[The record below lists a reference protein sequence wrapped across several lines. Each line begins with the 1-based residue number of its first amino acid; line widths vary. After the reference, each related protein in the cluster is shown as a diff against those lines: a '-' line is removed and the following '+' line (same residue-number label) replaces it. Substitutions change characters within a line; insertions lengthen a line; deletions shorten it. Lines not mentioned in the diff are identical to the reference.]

1 MLFEIL
7 VNMSIPVM
15 TGLVYF
21 AMAYEITRVSKIRKI
36 MFGEIGYKKLSAA
49 FILFGIYFIT
59 RPLQNLAGPHPWP
72 MIINSA
78 RQFFIMAVIA
88 PSIFVGILHWVPG
101 EGGAPK
107 SSAAASYA
115 IGLLMGIIF
124 VLANSMAIDGSKLI
138 LSAGNWFN
146 LYDAT
151 WFSAGDRKIQ
161 LVLIHLI
168 AQLVS
173 PVGLII
179 LAGAFV
185 RHRRHNYMLGNI
197 YTNMKTKW
205 RYLETG
211 LIIMSWSIIVA
222 GIAVV
227 FGRYYTY
234 LWVIYFV
241 GAIIAGFFVLHSIKL
256 APRDKP
262 ADLKN
267 L

>member
-1 MLFEIL
+1 MQEFLLNLL
-7 VNMSIPVM
+7 VPII

-21 AMAYEITRVSKIRKI
+21 VMAVEVIRVSKIRKF
-36 MFGEIGYKKLSAA
+36 MFGEIGYKKLFVA

-59 RPLQNLAGPHPWP
+59 RPLQNIIGPHPWP

-78 RQFFIMAVIA
+78 RQFFIMGIIA

-101 EGGAPK
+101 ESGAPK
-107 SSAAASYA
+107 SSVVASFA
-115 IGLLMGIIF
+115 IGILMGVIF
-124 VLANSMAIDGSKLI
+124 ALTNSMAVDGSKI
-138 LSAGNWFN
+138 IATIGNLN

-151 WFSAGDRKIQ
+151 WFSGESKIQ

-168 AQLVS
+168 CQLVS
-173 PVGLII
+173 PVGII
-179 LAGAFV
+179 LLAAAFV
-185 RHRRHNYMLGNI
+185 RHRRHTYMLGHI

-211 LIIMSWSIIVA
+211 LIILPSSFILSGLFAM
-222 GIAVV
+222 

-241 GAIIAGFFVLHSIKL
+241 GAIIAGFFVLYSIKL
-256 APRDKP
+256 APREKP
-262 ADLKN
+262 ADLK
-267 L
+267 

>member
-1 MLFEIL
+1 MLFEIF
-7 VNMSIPVM
+7 VNLCVPVI

-21 AMAYEITRVSKIRKI
+21 IMAYEITRVSKIRKI
-36 MFGEIGYKKLSAA
+36 MFGEIGYKKLYAA

-59 RPLQNLAGPHPWP
+59 RPLQNLMGPHPWP

-101 EGGAPK
+101 EGGALK
-107 SSAAASYA
+107 SSVVASYT
-115 IGLLMGIIF
+115 IGILMGIIF
-124 VLANSMAIDGSKLI
+124 VLTNSMAVDGSKII
-138 LSAGNWFN
+138 LSTGNFT

-151 WFSAGDRKIQ
+151 WFSSGDRKIQ

-168 AQLVS
+168 SQLVS

-197 YTNMKTKW
+197 YTQMKTKW

-211 LIIMSWSIIVA
+211 LIIMSWSIILA
-222 GIAVV
+222 GIAVM

-241 GAIIAGFFVLHSIKL
+241 GAIIAGFFVLYSIKL
-256 APRDKP
+256 APREKP
-262 ADLKN
+262 ADLKH